1 MTDFGEDDFFIASL
15 KGVIARINPRV
26 RIVDITHRVP
36 SFDVTAANFILFSCY
51 KYFPSGTIF
60 LAVIDPGVG
69 SSRRILLVK
78 TKKYFFIAPDNGL
91 LSMVLEEEKVKK
103 IREVANKKYFLEF
116 SSRTFEGRDKMAPVA
131 AWLSKGIQSRE
142 FGPEISSFEKLKIE
156 KAQIKGN
163 EVIGR
168 VLYIDKF
175 GNLIT
180 NMNAEMLD
188 LLSQK
193 TSKKKFFLKIKGRDI
208 FSFVNSYSE
217 AKKGKLIFLV
227 GSTGMIEIAS
237 REDNASQKLKA
248 KVGEEVRIA
257 VRV

>member
-1 MTDFGEDDFFIASL
+1 MTDFGEDDFFVASL
-15 KGVIARINPRV
+15 KGVIAGINPRV
-26 RIVDITHRVP
+26 RIVDITHNVP
-36 SFDVTAANFILFSCY
+36 SFDLTAANFILFSCY

-69 SSRRILLVK
+69 SSRRILLAK

-91 LSMVLEEEKVKK
+91 LTMVLEEEKIEK

-142 FGPEISSFEKLKIE
+142 FGPEISSFRKLKVE
-156 KAQIKGN
+156 KPQIKRN
-163 EVIGR
+163 EIIGR

-180 NMNAEMLD
+180 NIRAEILD
-188 LLSQK
+188 LLSEK
-193 TSKKKFFLKIKGRDI
+193 TGKKKFFLKIKGKDI

-217 AKKGKLIFLV
+217 ANKGELVFLV

-237 REDNASQKLKA
+237 REDSASQKLSA